1 MSLVRRPERRQA
13 SRLRRRGPRP
23 PSKSLRQPH
32 GRRGSSQRPLA
43 LREVP
48 REFPAPKRR
57 LPPEQ
62 GAHRF
67 SDFSLDFLFS
77 LSSDLRYSSSR
88 KHKAASVA
96 LAPLKAVKRG
106 AQSTPGS
113 ARLKSPPLSHE
124 EEGLPREG
132 EGQEMGTPR
141 PQGLEETV
149 LALGAVPPSG
159 GADLGGVA
167 RPVQSEEGRDIVA
180 SNVAPLGGPHGKGP
194 ARPEAPAAGGEGD
207 APWSK
212 SGGLPLAT
220 PRVLAQP

>member
-1 MSLVRRPERRQA
+1 
-13 SRLRRRGPRP
+13 
-23 PSKSLRQPH
+23 
-32 GRRGSSQRPLA
+32 
-43 LREVP
+43 
-48 REFPAPKRR
+48 
-57 LPPEQ
+57 
-62 GAHRF
+62 
-67 SDFSLDFLFS
+67 
-77 LSSDLRYSSSR
+77 
-88 KHKAASVA
+88 VA

-113 ARLKSPPLSHE
+113 ARPKSPPLSHE

-212 SGGLPLAT
+212 SPVFWPNLDDAEGGARFVLDDPSEVYLWQGLDACG
-220 PRVLAQP
+220 RASVEAINRASELVSRDMYKLAQVRVPSMSRGVFCSILQY